1 MRVKRNWKRDEL
13 DKELGV
19 DRSKIDRGEIKRSR
33 DSDIHK
39 ARSGGAPS
47 PMTKSKGIE
56 SCCAFVLGARAVGH
70 IFAFDIVKPAVKM

>member
-39 ARSGGAPS
+39 TRSERS
-47 PMTKSKGIE
+47 P
-56 SCCAFVLGARAVGH
+56 
-70 IFAFDIVKPAVKM
+70 DPDD

>member
-1 MRVKRNWKRDEL
+1 VRVKRNWKRDEL

-39 ARSGGAPS
+39 TRSERS
-47 PMTKSKGIE
+47 P
-56 SCCAFVLGARAVGH
+56 
-70 IFAFDIVKPAVKM
+70 DPDD